1 MAAYKQTHSHKQE
14 HRQSLE
20 AIQTQKQVMKMSPKD
35 LETFEAEEDYN
46 DQIEENDLIND
57 DAEIFDYDTDQNL
70 DDYAESIDSISND
83 TTEFE
88 REGDYESP
96 VLELNDYH
104 IITIMKSDKN
114 KYNCVY
120 DPINVDAMKF
130 TNKDMRQ
137 AVNKRVV
144 FLASLAKWMN
154 EKQQKFLAHP
164 KPENFFYGPGDTKN
178 LTQRELLKQVYQ
190 DPEDIDQISEG
201 DFSSLKD
208 QIWFIWDD
216 KNMPLQEIFSKEFIK
231 G

>member
-1 MAAYKQTHSHKQE
+1 MSAYKQTQSEKQE
-14 HRQSLE
+14 HHQSLK
-20 AIQTQKQVMKMSPKD
+20 AIQIQKQVMKMSPKD
-35 LETFEAEEDYN
+35 LEAFEADEGYN
-46 DQIEENDLIND
+46 DQIEKNDLIND
-57 DAEIFDYDTDQNL
+57 DAETFDYNTDQNL

-104 IITIMKSDKN
+104 IIAIMKSDKN

-120 DPINVDAMKF
+120 DPINVNTMKL
-130 TNKDMRQ
+130 TDKDVRQ
-137 AVNKRVV
+137 AVNKTVI
-144 FLASLAKWMN
+144 FLTLLAAWMN

-178 LTQRELLKQVYQ
+178 LTQRELLRQVNR
-190 DPEDIDQISEG
+190 DLEDIDKISEG
-201 DFSSLKD
+201 DFSLLKD
-208 QIWFIWDD
+208 KIWFIWDD